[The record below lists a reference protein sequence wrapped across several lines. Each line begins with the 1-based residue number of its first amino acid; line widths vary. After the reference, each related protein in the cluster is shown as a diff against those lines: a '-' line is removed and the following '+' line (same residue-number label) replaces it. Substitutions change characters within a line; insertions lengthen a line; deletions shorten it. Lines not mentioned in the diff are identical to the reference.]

1 MLQHVRFEYLTEL
14 ALFWV
19 MILSYLWYD
28 CGGGNHHGTDYNDGY
43 HGWHGVMVVGLW
55 QAEWYWWSWL
65 CL

>member
-1 MLQHVRFEYLTEL
+1 V
-14 ALFWV
+14 V
-19 MILSYLWYD
+19 GGD

-55 QAEWYWWSWL
+55 QMELYWWSWL